1 MNQWNIPETLVF
13 WISDGMLRILKSE
26 SGLNIF
32 FSLWIQ
38 FYTCKIDIIWIFSR
52 VMVARISK

>member
-1 MNQWNIPETLVF
+1 MNQWNIPEILVF

-38 FYTCKIDIIWIFSR
+38 LYTWKIDTIWILSR
-52 VMVARISK
+52 VMLARITK